1 MANTW
6 PVCHHF
12 HIPQPWE
19 TLVCNNDSLPPE
31 PGSRLSILLNRT
43 YFFLL
48 FMLVDIFIMSANV
61 FSKYVLSTYKVL
73 SGDKT
78 LSTLSLHLRNFSLSG
93 EERQ

>member
-1 MANTW
+1 
-6 PVCHHF
+6 
-12 HIPQPWE
+12 
-19 TLVCNNDSLPPE
+19 
-31 PGSRLSILLNRT
+31 
-43 YFFLL
+43 
-48 FMLVDIFIMSANV
+48 MLVDMFIMSANL